1 MVDKF
6 VKIQFRIFLFDTV
19 DSLQRGENK
28 TCCHVQAFG
37 HRVGRVPVGIQVTKP
52 VLGFATVDSNILA
65 TLHFLPAVI
74 FIFEMKFI

>member
-1 MVDKF
+1 M
-6 VKIQFRIFLFDTV
+6 QASCTELT
-19 DSLQRGENK
+19 LQRGEK
-28 TCCHVQAFG
+28 KLLPCAG
-37 HRVGRVPVGIQVTKP
+37 IWSPHRVGRVPVGIQVTKP

>member
-1 MVDKF
+1 M
-6 VKIQFRIFLFDTV
+6 KIRIFLFDTV

>member
-1 MVDKF
+1 MSLRNIKMAPYKE
-6 VKIQFRIFLFDTV
+6 VK
-19 DSLQRGENK
+19 NKK

>member
-1 MVDKF
+1 M
-6 VKIQFRIFLFDTV
+6 
-19 DSLQRGENK
+19 
-28 TCCHVQAFG
+28 QAFG
-37 HRVGRVPVGIQVTKP
+37 PRVGRVPVGIQVTKP